1 MNYVRRAAST
11 DIFLESAT
19 IQLVK
24 QVLGELGQ
32 LLPPLARR
40 HDLRNAVFLAELN
53 LDLLLSRRKRE
64 KSFTHLPLFPT
75 IRRDIAM
82 LVPESTTHEAVL
94 NVVRQA
100 RLTNLETVEL
110 FDIFRSPNLPAGR

>member
-1 MNYVRRAAST
+1 RN
-11 DIFLESAT
+11 
-19 IQLVK
+19 
-24 QVLGELGQ
+24 
-32 LLPPLARR
+32 
-40 HDLRNAVFLAELN
+40 DLRNAVFLAELN

-110 FDIFRSPNLPAGR
+110 FDIFRSPNLPAGRKSMAYAFIYRSRERTLTDAEVNAA